1 MISILA
7 DLQGWKTS
15 FFKCYL
21 VFWLRILFSNSQSFR
36 AAEDSVLKAEA
47 VRGGFGGG
55 VVYFCD
61 DSQP

>member
-47 VRGGFGGG
+47 VWDGFGGG
-55 VVYFCD
+55 VYFCD

>member
-47 VRGGFGGG
+47 ARGGFGGG
-55 VVYFCD
+55 VYFCD